1 MSDNGGS
8 RGDSHGR
15 HSRHRRHSRD
25 AREARKS
32 YETPE
37 ERRARQERAARRAAA
52 QRSTSGRE
60 GSGHSASGRAATATS
75 ATAASS
81 RRGRPGK
88 KTRTRQLGSGPV
100 KGVLAAVSAVMLIG
114 GTYGHFS
121 FGNIGSDLSQAG
133 GLNLGDQK
141 DGATD
146 ILLVG
151 IDSRTDAHGKELT
164 QSEIDMLRA
173 GEEDTTSTD
182 TIILIRVPND
192 GSSATAVSIP
202 RDTYVD
208 GGSDLGNV
216 KLNAVYGQTKYYK
229 TKELEEEAAAA
240 GAQSNEQD
248 IEKESSQAGREA
260 LVTSVADVTGITV
273 DHYAEVGLLGFVN
286 LTNAV
291 GGVDVC
297 LNNAVDEPNS
307 GAKFPA
313 GQQTLD
319 GQDALSFVR
328 QRYDL
333 PRGDLDRITRQQVY
347 MASLANK
354 VLSTSTLTSPS
365 KLSDLRSAIASSV
378 VLDEGWD
385 VMGLATQMQ
394 NLAGGNVTFETI
406 PVTSI
411 DGTGDAGE
419 SVVTVDKNQVHA
431 FFDDL
436 VGESGGSNDSDDSDS
451 DSGEDSGESWEDI
464 GEYDP
469 AGSVVGVYNA
479 SEVGGLA
486 ARVGD
491 LVAGA
496 GYAVGEVGNA
506 AETGVSESQVN
517 VADPNDPAARGLAKQ
532 LGGLKVVEDSSL
544 PAGQIN
550 VTLSGTYD
558 GPGTSDSG
566 VDEALEAIGGGSG
579 DSAGDSSGSGDTAG
593 SGDSADN
600 VGTPGTDATGEDVL
614 GNSGDHVGGSE
625 TSEETSSS
633 QPESIDAGGDG
644 PLCVN

>member
-88 KTRTRQLGSGPV
+88 KNRTRQLGSGPV

-240 GAQSNEQD
+240 GDQSNEQEV
-248 IEKESSQAGREA
+248 EKESSQAGREA

-365 KLSDLRSAIASSV
+365 KLSDLRSAIESSV

-566 VDEALEAIGGGSG
+566 VDEPLEAIGGGSG

-593 SGDSADN
+593 SGDSGDN

>member
-1 MSDNGGS
+1 
-8 RGDSHGR
+8 
-15 HSRHRRHSRD
+15 
-25 AREARKS
+25 
-32 YETPE
+32 
-37 ERRARQERAARRAAA
+37 
-52 QRSTSGRE
+52 
-60 GSGHSASGRAATATS
+60 
-75 ATAASS
+75 
-81 RRGRPGK
+81 
-88 KTRTRQLGSGPV
+88 
-100 KGVLAAVSAVMLIG
+100 MLIG
-114 GTYGHFS
+114 GTYGHFT

-216 KLNAVYGQTKYYK
+216 KLNAVYGQTKFYK
-229 TKELEEEAAAA
+229 TKELEEEAATA
-240 GAQSNEQD
+240 GDQSNEQE

-260 LVTSVADVTGITV
+260 LVTTVADVTGITV

-365 KLSDLRSAIASSV
+365 KLSDLRSAIESSV
-378 VLDEGWD
+378 VLNEGWD

-464 GEYDP
+464 GEYARQARSSVSTTP
-469 AGSVVGVYNA
+469 ARSADWPPA
-479 SEVGGLA
+479 SATSSPGQATPSERSAMLRRPVSPR
-486 ARVGD
+486 ARS
-491 LVAGA
+491 
-496 GYAVGEVGNA
+496 
-506 AETGVSESQVN
+506 TS
-517 VADPNDPAARGLAKQ
+517 PTPTTR
-532 LGGLKVVEDSSL
+532 L
-544 PAGQIN
+544 PAVSPSSSVGSRSSRTRHCRPDRSTSPSPAPTTAPAPRTPAWTSRSRPSAAAPAT
-550 VTLSGTYD
+550 VTAT
-558 GPGTSDSG
+558 PA
-566 VDEALEAIGGGSG
+566 VQ
-579 DSAGDSSGSGDTAG
+579 
-593 SGDSADN
+593 
-600 VGTPGTDATGEDVL
+600 GTPPAQATPAILSEPPAPTPPARMSSATPATMSVARRPRRRPPARSPRASTPVATDPSA
-614 GNSGDHVGGSE
+614 
-625 TSEETSSS
+625 
-633 QPESIDAGGDG
+633 
-644 PLCVN
+644 

>member
-1 MSDNGGS
+1 
-8 RGDSHGR
+8 
-15 HSRHRRHSRD
+15 
-25 AREARKS
+25 
-32 YETPE
+32 
-37 ERRARQERAARRAAA
+37 
-52 QRSTSGRE
+52 
-60 GSGHSASGRAATATS
+60 
-75 ATAASS
+75 
-81 RRGRPGK
+81 
-88 KTRTRQLGSGPV
+88 
-100 KGVLAAVSAVMLIG
+100 MLIG

-365 KLSDLRSAIASSV
+365 KLSDLR
-378 VLDEGWD
+378 D
-385 VMGLATQMQ
+385 
-394 NLAGGNVTFETI
+394 
-406 PVTSI
+406 
-411 DGTGDAGE
+411 
-419 SVVTVDKNQVHA
+419 
-431 FFDDL
+431 
-436 VGESGGSNDSDDSDS
+436 
-451 DSGEDSGESWEDI
+451 
-464 GEYDP
+464 
-469 AGSVVGVYNA
+469 
-479 SEVGGLA
+479 
-486 ARVGD
+486 
-491 LVAGA
+491 
-496 GYAVGEVGNA
+496 
-506 AETGVSESQVN
+506 
-517 VADPNDPAARGLAKQ
+517 
-532 LGGLKVVEDSSL
+532 
-544 PAGQIN
+544 
-550 VTLSGTYD
+550 
-558 GPGTSDSG
+558 
-566 VDEALEAIGGGSG
+566 GSG
-579 DSAGDSSGSGDTAG
+579 HPDAEPGRRQCHLRDHPGDQ
-593 SGDSADN
+593 
-600 VGTPGTDATGEDVL
+600 
-614 GNSGDHVGGSE
+614 HRRHR
-625 TSEETSSS
+625 
-633 QPESIDAGGDG
+633 
-644 PLCVN
+644 

>member
-88 KTRTRQLGSGPV
+88 KNRTRQLGSGPV

-240 GAQSNEQD
+240 GDQSNEQE

-365 KLSDLRSAIASSV
+365 KLSDLRSAIESSV

-451 DSGEDSGESWEDI
+451 DSGEDSGESWENI

-566 VDEALEAIGGGSG
+566 VDEPLEAIGGGSG

-593 SGDSADN
+593 SGDSGDN

-625 TSEETSSS
+625 TSGETSSS

>member
-88 KTRTRQLGSGPV
+88 KNRTRQLGSGPV

-240 GAQSNEQD
+240 GDQSNEQEV
-248 IEKESSQAGREA
+248 EKESSQAGREA

-365 KLSDLRSAIASSV
+365 KLSDLRSAIESSV

-566 VDEALEAIGGGSG
+566 VDEPLEAIGGGSG
-579 DSAGDSSGSGDTAG
+579 DSDGDSSGSGDTAG
-593 SGDSADN
+593 SGDSGDN